1 MSQTKAQLIDT
12 LVASLLPASD
22 SSVDIGS
29 NAVRFANIY
38 GDTLYGNGANL
49 TGINTDLVSDTS
61 PQLGGDLD
69 VNGHR
74 INVPD
79 LSGAD
84 NVIYIGT
91 GSDLQLYHASGGN
104 SYVDDYGSGEL
115 LIRGSV
121 VSINKQGS
129 AEVMAKFTQDG
140 AAELYY
146 DNTLRLETRAN
157 DVKFHGGLIG
167 VDDVKLQL
175 GNSGDLQLYHDGSA
189 SYIKNFDGRLRIVGA
204 GGTDQDIQLQAKNGE
219 FSVRAV
225 PHAQVELYYDHSK
238 KFETTS
244 TGATLTGTLIADG
257 LTLYDNEKLLIGTN
271 TDIEVFHDGTN
282 SIFQSD
288 TGDLQINSGNSAG
301 NVEINLNNN
310 VAGDTR
316 ETSAKFIKNGAVELY
331 YDNVKKFETTSAG
344 ILTTGTLVTNLD
356 GGTAG
361 KGQLAFGASGR
372 PFIEGFDSG
381 NHGSGATM
389 NFRTGA
395 GDYMA
400 IMKFDGAVELYH
412 DNSKKFQTYSSGI
425 QFFGNIK
432 NETDGTNQGMFL
444 GAANDFQFY
453 HDGNRSA
460 VNNRTGDLRLLGA
473 GNIILGRA
481 DGGNTT
487 SYDEQ
492 YISCT
497 SNGAVELYYD
507 NAKML
512 STESR
517 GAILQKADTCT
528 FIIGST
534 NAGGANLFLDGDSNG
549 DGNGGDYCGIRGTS
563 DGHLVLFADNPNTN
577 AIIYFQTGN
586 GNDRWFMNADGH
598 FLPNNNNAYD
608 IGSTSLR
615 VRNIYTNDLNLSN
628 EGSSNDVDGTW
639 GSYTIQEGA
648 EDLFLVNKR
657 NGKKYKFNLTEVS

>member
-1 MSQTKAQLIDT
+1 
-12 LVASLLPASD
+12 
-22 SSVDIGS
+22 
-29 NAVRFANIY
+29 
-38 GDTLYGNGANL
+38 
-49 TGINTDLVSDTS
+49 
-61 PQLGGDLD
+61 
-69 VNGHR
+69 
-74 INVPD
+74 
-79 LSGAD
+79 
-84 NVIYIGT
+84 
-91 GSDLQLYHASGGN
+91 
-104 SYVDDYGSGEL
+104 
-115 LIRGSV
+115 
-121 VSINKQGS
+121 
-129 AEVMAKFTQDG
+129 
-140 AAELYY
+140 
-146 DNTLRLETRAN
+146 
-157 DVKFHGGLIG
+157 
-167 VDDVKLQL
+167 
-175 GNSGDLQLYHDGSA
+175 
-189 SYIKNFDGRLRIVGA
+189 
-204 GGTDQDIQLQAKNGE
+204 
-219 FSVRAV
+219 
-225 PHAQVELYYDHSK
+225 
-238 KFETTS
+238 
-244 TGATLTGTLIADG
+244 
-257 LTLYDNEKLLIGTN
+257 
-271 TDIEVFHDGTN
+271 
-282 SIFQSD
+282 
-288 TGDLQINSGNSAG
+288 
-301 NVEINLNNN
+301 
-310 VAGDTR
+310 
-316 ETSAKFIKNGAVELY
+316 
-331 YDNVKKFETTSAG
+331 
-344 ILTTGTLVTNLD
+344 
-356 GGTAG
+356 
-361 KGQLAFGASGR
+361 
-372 PFIEGFDSG
+372 
-381 NHGSGATM
+381 
-389 NFRTGA
+389 
-395 GDYMA
+395 
-400 IMKFDGAVELYH
+400 
-412 DNSKKFQTYSSGI
+412 
-425 QFFGNIK
+425 
-432 NETDGTNQGMFL
+432 MFL